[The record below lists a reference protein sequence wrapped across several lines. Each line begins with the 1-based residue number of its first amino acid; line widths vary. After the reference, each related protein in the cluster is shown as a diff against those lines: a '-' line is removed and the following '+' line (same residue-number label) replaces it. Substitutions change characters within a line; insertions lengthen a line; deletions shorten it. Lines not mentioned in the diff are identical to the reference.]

1 VRDVIP
7 KRVAA
12 ALAIVAVVSIAC
24 GDDPAPADG
33 SPDDGGAAMSA
44 DLEDALA
51 DVKTTVDEVVD
62 QVAPDLDRTPLD
74 DNEEAVACD
83 GAEGEFRSHFG
94 YLIDAGAK
102 EALATLHGAHAF
114 LASEG
119 FDVDTGGL
127 EANPPSVLAE
137 GDGFSYSVAVNE
149 EDGVVID
156 GTTPCFPGA

>member
-1 VRDVIP
+1 VIP
-7 KRVAA
+7 KRLTA
-12 ALAIVAVVSIAC
+12 ALAIVVLVALAC

-33 SPDDGGAAMSA
+33 SRGGNGEAMSA
-44 DLEDALA
+44 DLEDALTE
-51 DVKTTVDEVVD
+51 VKTTVDEVVD
-62 QVAPDLDRTPLD
+62 RVAPDLDRTPLD
-74 DNEEAVACD
+74 GNEEAVACD

-119 FDVDTGGL
+119 FDVDIGGL

-149 EDGVVID
+149 EEGVVID

>member
-1 VRDVIP
+1 VIP
-7 KRVAA
+7 KRLTA
-12 ALAIVAVVSIAC
+12 ALAIVVLVALAC

-33 SPDDGGAAMSA
+33 SSGGDGEAMSA
-44 DLEDALA
+44 DLEDALTE
-51 DVKTTVDEVVD
+51 VKTTVDEVVD
-62 QVAPDLDRTPLD
+62 RVAPDLDRNPLD
-74 DNEEAVACD
+74 GNEEAVACD

-119 FDVDTGGL
+119 FDVDIGGL

-149 EDGVVID
+149 EDQVVID